1 MEKSNYVDLH
11 IHTNWSDGSDFV
23 EDCIKKAA
31 EEGLKAIAITDH
43 NCFDAVEDAI
53 CIGEEYN
60 IDVVPAIEID
70 ADYTSYMR
78 YIE

>member
-1 MEKSNYVDLH
+1 MENSKYVDLH
-11 IHTNWSDGSDFV
+11 IHTNRSDGSDFV

-53 CIGEEYN
+53 CIGEE
-60 IDVVPAIEID
+60 P
-70 ADYTSYMR
+70 R
-78 YIE
+78 YFGSSEA